1 VSELPADLDL
11 VIAGP
16 DQVGWV
22 PELQSLAKKLGVAG
36 RIHWPGMLKDDVK
49 WGAFRCAQA
58 LILPSHQEN
67 FGVTLAE
74 SLACETPVLM
84 SDKVNI
90 WREVQSANAG
100 LVEPDTLEG
109 TRNLIRRFNA
119 LSDAERAQM
128 ARSARTGFLKYF
140 DVQVTARDFARAIG
154 FSYNENTGH

>member
-1 VSELPADLDL
+1 M
-11 VIAGP
+11 
-16 DQVGWV
+16 
-22 PELQSLAKKLGVAG
+22 PELQSLAKKLGVSE
-36 RIHWPGMLKDDVK
+36 RIHWPGMLKGDVK
-49 WGAFRCAQA
+49 WGALRSAKA
-58 LILPSHQEN
+58 SILPSHQEN

-74 SLACETPVLM
+74 SLASETPVLI

-109 TRNLIRRFNA
+109 TRNLMRRFTA

-128 ARSARTGFLKYF
+128 ARNARAGFLKYF

-154 FSYNENTGH
+154 FSHSDDSRH